1 MKIITLSGSP
11 RANVGKQ
18 DATMLRRK
26 GSVPCVLYGGKEQV
40 HFYADERAFK
50 NILYTPE
57 ACFVEID
64 LGGKKAK
71 AIVQESQYHKVTDKL
86 IHVDFLEIIQ
96 GKPVIVGIPVKLNG
110 LAEGVKAGGR
120 LVLNQR
126 KLKAK
131 GPAEKMPSHIDL
143 NIDHLQIGK
152 SIILGDIKIE
162 GVEFLGAPDLTV
174 ASVTVTRVV
183 EEEVKPVVAADAT
196 AAAATPA
203 VGADGNPAPVA
214 ADTKDKDAKTPPK

>member
-40 HFYADERAFK
+40 HFYADERTFK

-64 LGGKKAK
+64 LSGKKTK

-86 IHVDFLEIIQ
+86 IHVDFLEIIE
-96 GKPVIVGIPVKLNG
+96 GKPVVVGIPVKLHG

-126 KLKAK
+126 KVKAK
-131 GPAEKMPSHIDL
+131 GPADKMPSHIDL

-152 SIILGDIKIE
+152 SITLGDIKIE
-162 GVEFLGAPDLTV
+162 GVELIGASNMTV
-174 ASVTVTRVV
+174 ASCTVTRAV
-183 EEEVKPVVAADAT
+183 EETPVAT
-196 AAAATPA
+196 AATATDAAATATPA
-203 VGADGNPAPVA
+203 VGADGKAAPA
-214 ADTKDKDAKTPPK
+214 ADTKDAKTPPKK

>member
-57 ACFVEID
+57 ACFVEIE
-64 LGGKKAK
+64 LNGKKTK

-86 IHVDFLEIIQ
+86 IHVDFLEIVE

-126 KLKAK
+126 KVKAK
-131 GPAEKMPSHIDL
+131 GLADKMPSHIDL

-162 GVEFLGAPDLTV
+162 GVEFLGAPDMTV
-174 ASVTVTRVV
+174 ASVTVPHAAGADA
-183 EEEVKPVVAADAT
+183 KAAPAADAK
-196 AAAATPA
+196 AA
-203 VGADGNPAPVA
+203 
-214 ADTKDKDAKTPPK
+214 PKK

>member
-11 RANVGKQ
+11 RASVGKQ

-40 HFYADERAFK
+40 HFYADERTFK
-50 NILYTPE
+50 NILYTPD
-57 ACFVEID
+57 ACFVEIE
-64 LGGKKAK
+64 LNGKKTK

-86 IHVDFLEIIQ
+86 IHVDFLEIVE

-126 KLKAK
+126 KVKAK
-131 GPAEKMPSHIDL
+131 GLADKMPSHIDL

-152 SIILGDIKIE
+152 SIILADIKIE
-162 GVEFLGAPDLTV
+162 GVEFLGAPDMTV
-174 ASVTVTRVV
+174 ASVTVTRAV
-183 EEEVKPVVAADAT
+183 EEEVKPTAAAADAT
-196 AAAATPA
+196 ATPA
-203 VGADGNPAPVA
+203 AGADAKAAPA
-214 ADTKDKDAKTPPK
+214 ADAKAAPKK

>member
-1 MKIITLSGSP
+1 MKIVTLSGSP

-26 GSVPCVLYGGKEQV
+26 GSVPCVLYGGKEQL

-64 LGGKKAK
+64 LNGKKAK
-71 AIVQESQYHKVTDKL
+71 ALVQESQYHKVTDKL
-86 IHVDFLEIIQ
+86 IHVDFLEILE
-96 GKPVIVGIPVKLNG
+96 GKPVVVGIPVKLHG

-126 KLKAK
+126 KVKAK
-131 GPAEKMPSHIDL
+131 GLADKIPAQIDL

-152 SIILGDIKIE
+152 SITIGDIKID
-162 GVEFLGAPDLTV
+162 GIEFMDEDDTTV
-174 ASVTVTRVV
+174 ASVTITRAV
-183 EEEVKPVVAADAT
+183 EETPAAGAAATT

-203 VGADGNPAPVA
+203 AGADAKAAPAA
-214 ADTKDKDAKTPPK
+214 DKDAKTPPKK